1 MRILV
6 VLSLLLFFT
15 SCHVSSKTAMTGSS
29 GRTSY
34 NQMLQMT
41 NSEQML
47 LNLVRLRYYDAPFF
61 LDVGTITTQF
71 SYRGSV
77 NSSLPIP
84 GFSKENP
91 FVIGGDFTWTDQPTI
106 QYTPLEG
113 QAFAKQLLTPLDLN
127 MVQQLILSG
136 WDIELVFRLVIQGF
150 NDYLNA
156 PEAAG
161 PIPEFIPRYQSFFEV
176 SKLFRHFQKRSELKI
191 GVKQPGC
198 KKKEG
203 EETAPPED
211 KKQVLQIAFPVGTP
225 EADKLA
231 SYFHDCHIMNEHYVV
246 HLDLGFT
253 NKGKI
258 GIIPRSI
265 LSCMYYLSL
274 GIQVPNC
281 DISAGRVCS
290 TKGIGGE
297 IFDWKEVMCE
307 LITIKNSRIYPE
319 NAYVATKYK
328 DFWFYIDDCDA
339 ISKKTFLLLLQL
351 YNLKSQEAS
360 TIPLIY
366 SLPLNQG

>member
-1 MRILV
+1 MRILIV
-6 VLSLLLFFT
+6 MSLLVFLT

-34 NQMLQMT
+34 NQVLQMT

-47 LNLVRLRYYDAPFF
+47 LNLIRLRYYDAPFF

-71 SYRGSV
+71 SYKGTV

-113 QAFAKQLLTPLDLN
+113 QAFAKQLLTPVDLR
-127 MVQQLILSG
+127 MVQQLVLSG

-176 SKLFRHFQKRSELKI
+176 SKLFRYFQKRSELKI
-191 GVKQPGC
+191 GVKHHAC

-203 EETAPPED
+203 EEDVYEEQ
-211 KKQVLQIAFPVGTP
+211 KQVLQIAIPVGTP
-225 EADKLA
+225 EAEKLA
-231 SYFHDCHIMNEHYVV
+231 SYFPDCTIMNEHYVI

-253 NKGKI
+253 PKGKI
-258 GIIPRSI
+258 GIMPRSI

-281 DISAGRVCS
+281 DVSSGRVCS

-307 LITIKNSRIYPE
+307 LITIQNSRSYPE

-339 ISKKTFLLLLQL
+339 RSKKTFLLLLQL
-351 YNLKSQEAS
+351 YNLKSQEPKN
-360 TIPLIY
+360 IPPLL
-366 SLPLNQG
+366 SLPLSQG